1 MCFTYFRRNVMS
13 AKKNTEV
20 LIGGKKYTI
29 SGYEEE
35 EYLQRVATYIN
46 SKLKEFNEID
56 SFRKLPADMKAILT
70 EVNIA
75 DDYFK
80 AKEQIE
86 KLESDSEN
94 KDQDI
99 FKFKHDLINLQVEN
113 EELKKRIDTLD
124 EEKKELLLA
133 KTKLEASLEESLL
146 GPSTSNYNS

>member
-1 MCFTYFRRNVMS
+1 MS

-35 EYLQRVATYIN
+35 EYLQRVASYIN

-56 SFRKLPADMKAILT
+56 SFRRLSTDMKSILT

-86 KLESDSEN
+86 KLESDCET

-113 EELKKRIDTLD
+113 EELKKRIESLD

>member
-1 MCFTYFRRNVMS
+1 MS

-35 EYLQRVATYIN
+35 EYLQRVASYIN

-56 SFRKLPADMKAILT
+56 SFRRLSADMKSILT

-80 AKEQIE
+80 SKEQIE
-86 KLESDSEN
+86 KLESDCET

-113 EELKKRIDTLD
+113 EELKKRIESLD

>member
-1 MCFTYFRRNVMS
+1 MS

-35 EYLQRVATYIN
+35 EYLQRVASYIN

-56 SFRKLPADMKAILT
+56 SFRKLPQDMKSILT

-80 AKEQIE
+80 AI
-86 KLESDSEN
+86 DSPSCKCFLSGSIVSN
-94 KDQDI
+94 VVVMN
-99 FKFKHDLINLQVEN
+99 FPC
-113 EELKKRIDTLD
+113 KR
-124 EEKKELLLA
+124 
-133 KTKLEASLEESLL
+133 
-146 GPSTSNYNS
+146 G

>member
-1 MCFTYFRRNVMS
+1 MS
-13 AKKNTEV
+13 AKKNTED

-46 SKLKEFNEID
+46 SKLKEYNEIE
-56 SFRKLPADMKAILT
+56 SFRKLPADMKATLLEI
-70 EVNIA
+70 NIA

-80 AKEQIE
+80 AKEQID
-86 KLESDSEN
+86 KLESDVET
-94 KDQDI
+94 KDEDI
-99 FKFKHDLINLQVEN
+99 FKFKHDLINYQVEN
-113 EELKKRIDTLD
+113 EELKKKIEMVE

-146 GPSTSNYNS
+146 GPSRSNYN

>member
-1 MCFTYFRRNVMS
+1 MS

-46 SKLKEFNEID
+46 SKLKEYNEIE
-56 SFRKLPADMKAILT
+56 SFRKLPADMKATLLEI
-70 EVNIA
+70 NIA

-80 AKEQIE
+80 AKEQID
-86 KLESDSEN
+86 KLESDVET
-94 KDQDI
+94 KDEDI
-99 FKFKHDLINLQVEN
+99 FKFKHDLINYQVEN
-113 EELKKRIDTLD
+113 EELKKKIEMVE

-146 GPSTSNYNS
+146 GPSRSNYN

>member
-1 MCFTYFRRNVMS
+1 MS

-35 EYLQRVATYIN
+35 EYLQRVASYIN

-56 SFRKLPADMKAILT
+56 SFRKLPQDMKSILT

-80 AKEQIE
+80 AKEQID
-86 KLESDSEN
+86 KLESDCET

-113 EELKKRIDTLD
+113 EELKKRIESLD

-146 GPSTSNYNS
+146 GPSTSNYN

>member
-1 MCFTYFRRNVMS
+1 MS
-13 AKKNTEV
+13 DKKNTEV

-46 SKLKEFNEID
+46 SKLKEYNEIE
-56 SFRKLPADMKAILT
+56 SFRKLPADMKAALLEI
-70 EVNIA
+70 NIA

-80 AKEQIE
+80 AKEQID
-86 KLESDSEN
+86 KLESDAET

-113 EELKKRIDTLD
+113 EELKKKIETIE

-146 GPSTSNYNS
+146 GPSKSNYN

>member
-1 MCFTYFRRNVMS
+1 MS

-46 SKLKEFNEID
+46 SKLKEYNEIE
-56 SFRKLPADMKAILT
+56 SFRKLPADMKAALLEI
-70 EVNIA
+70 NIA

-80 AKEQIE
+80 AKEQID
-86 KLESDSEN
+86 KLESDAET

-113 EELKKRIDTLD
+113 EELKKKIETIED
-124 EEKKELLLA
+124 EKKELLLA

-146 GPSTSNYNS
+146 GPSKSNYN

>member
-1 MCFTYFRRNVMS
+1 MS

-35 EYLQRVATYIN
+35 EYLQRVASYIN
-46 SKLKEFNEID
+46 NKIKEFNEID
-56 SFRKLPADMKAILT
+56 SFRKLPADMKATLT

-99 FKFKHDLINLQVEN
+99 FKLRMK
-113 EELKKRIDTLD
+113 
-124 EEKKELLLA
+124 
-133 KTKLEASLEESLL
+133 SLRSV
-146 GPSTSNYNS
+146 SIR

>member
-1 MCFTYFRRNVMS
+1 MS
-13 AKKNTEV
+13 AKKNTDV

-46 SKLKEFNEID
+46 NKLREYNDIDEF
-56 SFRKLPADMKAILT
+56 RRLQADMKATLI
-70 EVNIA
+70 EINIA

-86 KLESDSEN
+86 KLESDAES
-94 KDQDI
+94 KDSDI
-99 FKFKHDLINLQVEN
+99 FKFKHDLINAQVAN
-113 EELKKRIDTLD
+113 EELKSQVEKLE

-133 KTKLEASLEESLL
+133 KAKLEASLEESLL
-146 GPSTSNYNS
+146 GPSS

>member
-1 MCFTYFRRNVMS
+1 MS

-35 EYLQRVATYIN
+35 EYLQRVASYIN
-46 SKLKEFNEID
+46 SKLKEFDEID
-56 SFRKLPADMKAILT
+56 GFRKLPADMKAILT

-80 AKEQIE
+80 AKEQID
-86 KLESDSEN
+86 KLESDCET

-113 EELKKRIDTLD
+113 EELKKRIESLD

-146 GPSTSNYNS
+146 GPSTSNYKS

>member
-1 MCFTYFRRNVMS
+1 MS

-35 EYLQRVATYIN
+35 EYLQRVASYIN

-56 SFRKLPADMKAILT
+56 SFRRLSADMKSILT

-86 KLESDSEN
+86 KLESDCETKN
-94 KDQDI
+94 QDI

-113 EELKKRIDTLD
+113 EELKKRIESLD

>member
-1 MCFTYFRRNVMS
+1 MS

-35 EYLQRVATYIN
+35 EYLQRVASYIN
-46 SKLKEFNEID
+46 TKLKEYNEID
-56 SFRKLPADMKAILT
+56 SFRKLPADMKAALVEI
-70 EVNIA
+70 NIA

-86 KLESDSEN
+86 KLESDAET

-113 EELKKRIDTLD
+113 EELKKKIEMVE

-146 GPSTSNYNS
+146 GPSTSNYN

>member
-1 MCFTYFRRNVMS
+1 MS

-35 EYLQRVATYIN
+35 EYLQRVASYIN

-56 SFRKLPADMKAILT
+56 SFRRLSADMKSILT

-86 KLESDSEN
+86 KLESDCET

-99 FKFKHDLINLQVEN
+99 FKFKHDLINLQVED
-113 EELKKRIDTLD
+113 EELKKRIESLD

>member
-1 MCFTYFRRNVMS
+1 MS

-35 EYLQRVATYIN
+35 DYLQRVATYIN
-46 SKLKEFNEID
+46 NKLREYNEID
-56 SFRKLPADMKAILT
+56 TFRKLQADMKATLI
-70 EVNIA
+70 EINIA

-86 KLESDSEN
+86 KLESDVET

-99 FKFKHDLINLQVEN
+99 FKFKHDLINAQVEN
-113 EELKKRIDTLD
+113 EELKGQVEKL
-124 EEKKELLLA
+124 EAEKKELLLA
-133 KTKLEASLEESLL
+133 KAKLEASLEESLL
-146 GPSTSNYNS
+146 GPSTSNYKV

>member
-1 MCFTYFRRNVMS
+1 MS

-35 EYLQRVATYIN
+35 EYLQRVASYIN

-56 SFRKLPADMKAILT
+56 SFRRLSADMKSILT

-86 KLESDSEN
+86 KLESDCET

-113 EELKKRIDTLD
+113 EELKKRIESLD

>member
-1 MCFTYFRRNVMS
+1 MS

-35 EYLQRVATYIN
+35 EYLQRVASYIN

-56 SFRKLPADMKAILT
+56 SFRRLSADMKSILT

-86 KLESDSEN
+86 KLESDCET

-99 FKFKHDLINLQVEN
+99 FRFKHDLINLQVEN
-113 EELKKRIDTLD
+113 EELKKRIESLD

>member
-1 MCFTYFRRNVMS
+1 MS

-46 SKLKEFNEID
+46 SKLKEYNEIE
-56 SFRKLPADMKAILT
+56 SFRKLSADMKAALLEI
-70 EVNIA
+70 NIA

-80 AKEQIE
+80 AKELID
-86 KLESDSEN
+86 KLESDAET
-94 KDQDI
+94 KDKDI
-99 FKFKHDLINLQVEN
+99 FKFKHDLINLSVEN
-113 EELKKRIDTLD
+113 EELKKKIDSIE

-146 GPSTSNYNS
+146 GPSKSNYN

>member
-1 MCFTYFRRNVMS
+1 MS

-46 SKLKEFNEID
+46 SKLKEYNEIE
-56 SFRKLPADMKAILT
+56 SFRKLPADMKSTLLEI
-70 EVNIA
+70 NIA

-80 AKEQIE
+80 AKEQID
-86 KLESDSEN
+86 KLESDSET

-113 EELKKRIDTLD
+113 EELKKKIETIE

-146 GPSTSNYNS
+146 GPSKSNYN

>member
-1 MCFTYFRRNVMS
+1 MS

-35 EYLQRVATYIN
+35 EYLQRVASYIN
-46 SKLKEFNEID
+46 SKLKEFNGID
-56 SFRKLPADMKAILT
+56 SFRKLSADMKATLT

-86 KLESDSEN
+86 KLESDCEN

-113 EELKKRIDTLD
+113 EELKKRIDKIE

-146 GPSTSNYNS
+146 GPSTSNYKS

>member
-1 MCFTYFRRNVMS
+1 MQ
-13 AKKNTEV
+13 K
-20 LIGGKKYTI
+20 
-29 SGYEEE
+29 
-35 EYLQRVATYIN
+35 VASYIN
-46 SKLKEFNEID
+46 NKITEFNQLESSKRLPSD
-56 SFRKLPADMKAILT
+56 SKSVLMQL
-70 EVNIA
+70 NIA

-86 KLESDSEN
+86 KLESDTES

-113 EELKKRIDTLD
+113 EELKGKIDKLE

-146 GPSTSNYNS
+146 GPTTNNYNS

>member
-1 MCFTYFRRNVMS
+1 MS

-46 SKLKEFNEID
+46 SKLKEYNEIE
-56 SFRKLPADMKAILT
+56 SFRKLPADMKAALLEI
-70 EVNIA
+70 NIA

-80 AKEQIE
+80 AKEQID
-86 KLESDSEN
+86 KLESDAET

-99 FKFKHDLINLQVEN
+99 FKFKHDLINFQVEN
-113 EELKKRIDTLD
+113 EELKKKIETIE

-146 GPSTSNYNS
+146 GPSKSNYN